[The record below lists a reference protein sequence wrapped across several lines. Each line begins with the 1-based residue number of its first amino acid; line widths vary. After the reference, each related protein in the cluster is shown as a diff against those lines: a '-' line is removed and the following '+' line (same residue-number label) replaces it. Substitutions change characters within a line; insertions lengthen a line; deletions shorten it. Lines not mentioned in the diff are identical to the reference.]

1 MEFKIPPNLVIVLIV
16 VIGLIVL
23 INLNVISFFGTG
35 KKDKDIAVQEYVT
48 NKKIDSLIQVIQEN
62 QESIGKYNEKI
73 EEYQK
78 SIEGIDKKIA
88 KNQTELDKITKEEM
102 DDDEMDKAAAKGAK
116 GKDAKGVAAQ
126 ATAALKAQ
134 TKKKAL
140 KAFMDKMKDDGVVSD
155 SNKVLDAGKYKEE
168 FAKFKAS
175 L

>member
-88 KNQTELDKITKEEM
+88 KNQ
-102 DDDEMDKAAAKGAK
+102 
-116 GKDAKGVAAQ
+116 
-126 ATAALKAQ
+126 
-134 TKKKAL
+134 
-140 KAFMDKMKDDGVVSD
+140 KAFCCPPQPSRGFTKISGVHI
-155 SNKVLDAGKYKEE
+155 GIPT
-168 FAKFKAS
+168 
-175 L
+175 

>member
-16 VIGLIVL
+16 VIGFIVL

-78 SIEGIDKKIA
+78 SIEGIDKKIT
-88 KNQTELDKITKEEM
+88 KNQKELDKIAKEYEETINNI
-102 DDDEMDKAAAKGAK
+102 DDY
-116 GKDAKGVAAQ
+116 
-126 ATAALKAQ
+126 T
-134 TKKKAL
+134 
-140 KAFMDKMKDDGVVSD
+140 
-155 SNKVLDAGKYKEE
+155 SNDIYKYFSERYE
-168 FAKFKAS
+168 
-175 L
+175 

>member
-16 VIGLIVL
+16 VIGFIVL

-78 SIEGIDKKIA
+78 SIEGIDNKIA
-88 KNQTELDKITKEEM
+88 KNQKELDKIAKE
-102 DDDEMDKAAAKGAK
+102 
-116 GKDAKGVAAQ
+116 
-126 ATAALKAQ
+126 
-134 TKKKAL
+134 
-140 KAFMDKMKDDGVVSD
+140 
-155 SNKVLDAGKYKEE
+155 YEE
-168 FAKFKAS
+168 NINNINDYTSHDIYQYFAERYE
-175 L
+175 